1 MTNAIQLKVFG
12 QAGCNPCKILK
23 FAVEAE
29 LADIQAQGVDYE
41 YVDLTEGVRD
51 DRAELIGKYD
61 ISSTPV
67 VIVERNGMKMADI
80 RGFVNVREVMD
91 AVEYAKTAK

>member
-1 MTNAIQLKVFG
+1 MTNVIKLKLFG
-12 QAGCNPCKILK
+12 QNGCNPCKILK
-23 FAVEAE
+23 FAIEAE

-41 YVDLTEGVRD
+41 YVDLTEGTRD

-67 VIVERNGMKMADI
+67 VIIERNGVKMADI
-80 RGFVNVREVMD
+80 RGLVNIREVKD
-91 AVEYAKTAK
+91 AIEYAKTAR

>member
-12 QAGCNPCKILK
+12 QSGCTPCKILK
-23 FAVEAE
+23 FAIEAE

-41 YVDLTEGVRD
+41 YVDLTEGTRD
-51 DRAELIGKYD
+51 VRAELITKYE

-67 VIVERNGMKMADI
+67 VIIERNGVKMADI
-80 RGFVNVREVMD
+80 RGLVNIREVKD
-91 AVEYAKTAK
+91 AIEYAKTAR